1 MSIDDRPLPNKISL
15 YTSDPLPDTIYI
27 TSEKYCSTLT
37 SPCNSPP
44 IHFPT
49 SETPTT
55 DHIMIKCG
63 YDYEKSKR
71 GYCARRHDG
80 IRCYK
85 KLGSITPRGL
95 FIRGFITAID
105 LSERIRIW
113 GLSLL
118 NTNIVWSFVK
128 FIGVFDSLLS
138 ITLHVEIMFLL
149 VLFLFSWYDSV
160 QIFLYC
166 LLETFTLSCCYCI
179 CECKWLHPCYTAI
192 LFWLSSCL

>member
-44 IHFPT
+44 IHFPN

-63 YDYEKSKR
+63 YDYEKPKR

-85 KLGSITPRGL
+85 KRVYIAPRVL
-95 FIRGFITAID
+95 FIRGFITVVD
-105 LSERIRIW
+105 LLDEIQRGVLDFLNHLPHPRCTRCGMLVPRRALNGRHPVTDQCARGAERKRR
-113 GLSLL
+113 
-118 NTNIVWSFVK
+118 
-128 FIGVFDSLLS
+128 
-138 ITLHVEIMFLL
+138 
-149 VLFLFSWYDSV
+149 FSRRRR
-160 QIFLYC
+160 
-166 LLETFTLSCCYCI
+166 
-179 CECKWLHPCYTAI
+179 
-192 LFWLSSCL
+192 